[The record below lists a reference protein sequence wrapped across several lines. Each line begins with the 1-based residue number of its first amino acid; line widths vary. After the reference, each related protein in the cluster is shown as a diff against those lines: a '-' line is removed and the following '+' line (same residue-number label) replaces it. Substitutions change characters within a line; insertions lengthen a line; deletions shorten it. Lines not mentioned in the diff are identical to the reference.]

1 MASGSTDEIIR
12 LYDVKKRKEYGSLGG
27 HHSGDITDIQF
38 HGKYMLSASDDQTI
52 NLWRTKDWEFLKT
65 LKAHKG
71 RVNSLAVHPTGKIA
85 LSVSIDRSAI
95 VWNLMTGRKASVNKL
110 GRGKK

>member
-1 MASGSTDEIIR
+1 MTPIFIIPAHTGCIRTVSIGGHFLASGSSDEIIR

-38 HGKYMLSASDDQTI
+38 HGKYMLSASDDHSI

-65 LKAHKG
+65 LKGHK
-71 RVNSLAVHPTGKIA
+71 
-85 LSVSIDRSAI
+85 
-95 VWNLMTGRKASVNKL
+95 
-110 GRGKK
+110 

>member
-1 MASGSTDEIIR
+1 MQKTQVRLEPVFIIPAHTGCIRTVAIGGHFLASGSTDEIIR

-38 HGKYMLSASDDQTI
+38 HGKYMLSASDDHSI

-65 LKAHKG
+65 LKAHK
-71 RVNSLAVHPTGKIA
+71 
-85 LSVSIDRSAI
+85 
-95 VWNLMTGRKASVNKL
+95 
-110 GRGKK
+110 